1 MTRLSALAFAATLV
15 LSAPVVLNA
24 QNSVPP
30 GQGQGFKDTSMLK
43 LPAGQRAA
51 IFDFEDLEC
60 PACSHAFPVTHTAVE
75 HYKIPLYRHD
85 FLIPGHQWSRD
96 AAITARYLQD
106 KVSPEMAEK
115 FRGDVF
121 AAQQSIA
128 SKDDLQAFT
137 QKWFGAHGQQ
147 VPFAADPSGRFMA
160 EIQSDITLGERL
172 GVHKTPTI
180 VVLSPK
186 GWTEVVDLTQLYVVI
201 DAALAETPAKA
212 SAKPATKATAH
223 KSAAKS

>member
-1 MTRLSALAFAATLV
+1 MSRLAALALATAFTLSVPAAV
-15 LSAPVVLNA
+15 FA

-60 PACSHAFPVTHTAVE
+60 PACSHAFPITHQAVE

-121 AAQQSIA
+121 AAQQTIA

-137 QKWFGAHGQQ
+137 RKWFAAHGQQ

-160 EIQSDITLGERL
+160 EIQADITLGERM

-180 VVLSPK
+180 VVLSPN
-186 GWTEVVDLTQLYVVI
+186 GWTEVVDITQLYSVI
-201 DAALAETPAKA
+201 DAAMAESPAKA
-212 SAKPATKATAH
+212 AAKPAAKSSTHKATA
-223 KSAAKS
+223 KQ